1 MFHKRD
7 RIIKKAGEKPTD
19 LEEEVAKTLHSLSAK
34 YEKLHSNLKIIFL
47 NSASYVD
54 YTQRDGSVDQ
64 YLLVRIP
71 HRSLGAF
78 KKVGAI
84 VQQELEQKFSK
95 QTIIVANRNIISPS
109 AKAHPTQMRPRSR
122 CLMTVH
128 KEILNDVLFPSN
140 IQERSMRVQADG
152 RRQQIVLLDPLDNEL
167 MEEKLDAIIDCYH
180 KLTTHKISLG
190 FAKPSVFQQKI
201 IKHRNEKSSAVKA

>member
-109 AKAHPTQMRPRSR
+109 GK
-122 CLMTVH
+122 
-128 KEILNDVLFPSN
+128 
-140 IQERSMRVQADG
+140 
-152 RRQQIVLLDPLDNEL
+152 
-167 MEEKLDAIIDCYH
+167 
-180 KLTTHKISLG
+180 
-190 FAKPSVFQQKI
+190 
-201 IKHRNEKSSAVKA
+201 

>member
-7 RIIKKAGEKPTD
+7 RIIKKEGEKPSE
-19 LEEEVAKTLHSLSAK
+19 LEEEVAKALHSLSAK
-34 YEKLHSNLKIIFL
+34 YQDLHSNLKIIFL
-47 NSASYVD
+47 NSANFVD
-54 YTQRDGSVDQ
+54 YTQRDGTADQ

-78 KKVGAI
+78 KKVGAV
-84 VQQELEQKFSK
+84 VQEELEKKFGK

-109 AKAHPTQMRPRSR
+109 AKRHPTQMRPRSR
-122 CLMTVH
+122 NLMAVH

-152 RRQQIVLLDPLDNEL
+152 KRQQIVLLDPLDVEV
-167 MEEKLDAIIDCYH
+167 MDDKLDAIIDCYH

-190 FAKPSVFQQKI
+190 FAKPSVFQQTVLKI
-201 IKHRNEKSSAVKA
+201 RQQKAGKQ